1 MSELNNQ
8 FNKFIN
14 SVNDNFFI
22 FWDFLKDLYNS
33 ILKGFNFGTEFKLL
47 LSQLT
52 ENIDSFIKILVD
64 RINLEFSNIKIILN
78 SLSTNGKIITSVGL
92 LIVLTLIFTFFF
104 LPKNDK
110 NINNKRNVNLKAKSK
125 RTQLLEIEIDLL
137 ELQDKYTRN
146 VISLN
151 SYQSE
156 AKRLKAK
163 AEKLYN

>member
-14 SVNDNFFI
+14 SVNDNLFI
-22 FWDFLKDLYNS
+22 FWDFLKNLYNS

-52 ENIDSFIKILVD
+52 ENIDSFFKILDD
-64 RINLEFSNIKIILN
+64 RVNLEFSNIKIILN

-110 NINNKRNVNLKAKSK
+110 NINKRNVNLKAKSK

-156 AKRLKAK
+156 AKRLEAK

>member
-22 FWDFLKDLYNS
+22 FWDFLKNLYNS

-78 SLSTNGKIITSVGL
+78 SLSTN
-92 LIVLTLIFTFFF
+92 
-104 LPKNDK
+104 
-110 NINNKRNVNLKAKSK
+110 
-125 RTQLLEIEIDLL
+125 
-137 ELQDKYTRN
+137 
-146 VISLN
+146 
-151 SYQSE
+151 
-156 AKRLKAK
+156 
-163 AEKLYN
+163 

>member
-22 FWDFLKDLYNS
+22 FWDFLKNLYNS
-33 ILKGFNFGTEFKLL
+33 FLKRFNFGTEFKLF

-52 ENIDSFIKILVD
+52 ENIDSFFKILDD
-64 RINLEFSNIKIILN
+64 RVNLEFSNIKIILN
-78 SLSTNGKIITSVGL
+78 SLSTNGKIIASVSL
-92 LIVLTLIFTFFF
+92 LIILILIFTFFF

-156 AKRLKAK
+156 AKRLEAK
-163 AEKLYN
+163 AEKLYD

>member
-22 FWDFLKDLYNS
+22 FWDFLKNLYNS

-78 SLSTNGKIITSVGL
+78 SLSTNGKIITSVGF
-92 LIVLTLIFTFFF
+92 LIVLILIFLVFF
-104 LPKNDK
+104 LPKNNK

-156 AKRLKAK
+156 AKRLEAK

>member
-22 FWDFLKDLYNS
+22 FWDFLKNLYNS
-33 ILKGFNFGTEFKLL
+33 ILKGFNFGTEFKFF

-52 ENIDSFIKILVD
+52 ENIDSFFKILVD

-92 LIVLTLIFTFFF
+92 LIVLILIFTFFF
-104 LPKNDK
+104 LPKNK
-110 NINNKRNVNLKAKSK
+110 QNINNKRNVNLKAKSK

-156 AKRLKAK
+156 AKRLEAK
-163 AEKLYN
+163 AEKLYD

>member
-22 FWDFLKDLYNS
+22 FWDFLKNLYNS

-52 ENIDSFIKILVD
+52 ENIDSFFKILVD
-64 RINLEFSNIKIILN
+64 RINLEFSNIKVILN

-156 AKRLKAK
+156 AKRLEAK

>member
-22 FWDFLKDLYNS
+22 FWDFLKNLYNS

-52 ENIDSFIKILVD
+52 ENIDSFFKILVD

-110 NINNKRNVNLKAKSK
+110 NINKRNVNLKAKSK

-156 AKRLKAK
+156 AKRLEAK

>member
-22 FWDFLKDLYNS
+22 FWDFLKNLYNS

-78 SLSTNGKIITSVGL
+78 SLSTNGKIIASVSL
-92 LIVLTLIFTFFF
+92 LIILILIFTFFF

-156 AKRLKAK
+156 AKRLEAK
-163 AEKLYN
+163 AEKLYD

>member
-22 FWDFLKDLYNS
+22 FWEFLKDLYNS

-52 ENIDSFIKILVD
+52 EYIDSFFKILVD
-64 RINLEFSNIKIILN
+64 RISLEFTNIKIILN
-78 SLSTNGKIITSVGL
+78 SLSTNGKIITSVGF
-92 LIVLTLIFTFFF
+92 LIVLILIFTVFF
-104 LPKNDK
+104 LPKNNK

-156 AKRLKAK
+156 AKRLEAK